1 MNAAIFVIFIV
12 QSGCVSVHRFQNET
26 GTATLAWSKVVTVTQ
41 DTQQAFTGTTSLT
54 IVSAQTQMRA
64 FTEKYQLNYCIAPC
78 QQSDGV
84 VFLMRKVVEKSL
96 KIAHICCTR

>member
-1 MNAAIFVIFIV
+1 MNAAILVIFIV
-12 QSGCVSVHRFQNET
+12 QLRSFVHRFQNET

-64 FTEKYQLNYCIAPC
+64 FTENISLTIALRPVNNPME
-78 QQSDGV
+78 S
-84 VFLMRKVVEKSL
+84 SS
-96 KIAHICCTR
+96 